1 MIMKRFLNNLHLIC
15 CILCFCITI
24 SIILISCSSGNIAE
38 YTKCEEACEYARRD
52 CIEACGGYNTFGF
65 SYDFGRS
72 EIESPYACSD
82 KCEVRAKKCF
92 ELCNEKD
99 TSSRY

>member
-1 MIMKRFLNNLHLIC
+1 MIMNKRFLNNLHFIC
-15 CILCFCITI
+15 SVLFFCITI
-24 SIILISCSSGNIAE
+24 SIILISCNSFNSTE
-38 YTKCEEACEYARRD
+38 YTKCEEVCEYARRD

-82 KCEVRAKKCF
+82 KCEVKAKKCF
-92 ELCNEKD
+92 ELCKD
-99 TSSRY
+99 RSK

>member
-1 MIMKRFLNNLHLIC
+1 MIIKNRILNYLHFIC
-15 CILCFCITI
+15 SILCFCITI
-24 SIILISCSSGNIAE
+24 SIILISCNSFNTTE
-38 YTKCEEACEYARRD
+38 YTKCEESCEYSRRD

-82 KCEVRAKKCF
+82 KCEVRAKRCF
-92 ELCNEKD
+92 ELCKD
-99 TSSRY
+99 KDRLK

>member
-1 MIMKRFLNNLHLIC
+1 MIMAKKLLNRLYFPCSMLF
-15 CILCFCITI
+15 FCITV
-24 SIILISCSSGNIAE
+24 ILISCNSFNATG
-38 YTKCEEACEYARRD
+38 YTKCEETCEYARRD

-72 EIESPYACSD
+72 EMASPYACSD

-92 ELCNEKD
+92 DLCKD
-99 TSSRY
+99 KEY

>member
-1 MIMKRFLNNLHLIC
+1 MQVFMIMKKMVLYIIF
-15 CILCFCITI
+15 FCVNIF
-24 SIILISCSSGNIAE
+24 IILISCNIGTVSE

-72 EIESPYACSD
+72 DMSSPYACSD
-82 KCEVRAKKCF
+82 KCEARAKRCF
-92 ELCNEKD
+92 ELCKD
-99 TSSRY
+99 RSD